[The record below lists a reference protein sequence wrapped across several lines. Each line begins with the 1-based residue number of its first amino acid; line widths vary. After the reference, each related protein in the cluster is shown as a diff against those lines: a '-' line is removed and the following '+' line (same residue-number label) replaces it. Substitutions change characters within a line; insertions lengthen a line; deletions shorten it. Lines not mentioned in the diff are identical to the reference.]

1 MAVLQVTHREAT
13 GHRTKN
19 LRKTGLVPMAL
30 FQKPDHAV
38 RLIQASVIHVRQAVS
53 QAHGVGMFDI
63 QIEGE
68 AKPRSVII
76 KHVDQDY
83 MTHRL
88 NNVTLLEVSRDDL
101 ITADIPVLHSGTPES
116 VESGIALLASPQST
130 IKIRGKVSELPSQV
144 EVDVTGLEIGGHIV
158 ASEVALPEGIELI
171 SPPDTLLFS
180 VNIAKE
186 PELEAEVVEEGQPEV
201 VGEGGEEQTEESS
214 S

>member
-1 MAVLQVTHREAT
+1 MAALQVTPREAT
-13 GHRTKN
+13 GHRSKG
-19 LRKTGLVPMAL
+19 LRKVGLVPMAL
-30 FQKPDHAV
+30 FQKPDHSV
-38 RLIQASVIHVRQAVS
+38 RLIQASVIQVRHAVS

-63 QIEGE
+63 HIEGE
-68 AKPRSVII
+68 DKPRSVII
-76 KHVDQDY
+76 KQVDQDY

-101 ITADIPVLHSGTPES
+101 ITADIPVLHTGTPEA

-144 EVDVTGLEIGGHIV
+144 EVDVSGLDVGGHIV
-158 ASEVALPEGIELI
+158 ASEIILPEGIDLV

-180 VNIAKE
+180 VTIAKE
-186 PELEAEVVEEGQPEV
+186 PELEAEVAEEGEPEV
-201 VGEGGEEQTEESS
+201 VGEGGEEQPEESS